1 MSRMNT
7 GTDSVNLTD
16 ANLLTITNVTYRDLI
31 NVITS
36 KVSEDFFYDEWTS
49 TTVIGQSEY
58 TFPVRTASVSG
69 LKKLIDV
76 SVKYVTTD
84 QYLTRL
90 SPSKISN
97 FDADRAYYEANQ
109 PKSDPVFAVYD
120 KSVAIFPAPTDT
132 LSIKLYGISDPV
144 ELQAG
149 ASESDIKIPVDF
161 HHVIVLGNEYR
172 IQKARRNT
180 NEKNDALNEYQ
191 IEVARMVAEL
201 SDRIIRP
208 LESEMPTLNH
218 LD

>member
-1 MSRMNT
+1 M
-7 GTDSVNLTD
+7 
-16 ANLLTITNVTYRDLI
+16 
-31 NVITS
+31 
-36 KVSEDFFYDEWTS
+36 
-49 TTVIGQSEY
+49 
-58 TFPVRTASVSG
+58 
-69 LKKLIDV
+69 KKLIDV

-90 SPSKISN
+90 SASKISN

-132 LSIKLYGISDPV
+132 LSIKLYGICDPA

-149 ASESDIKIPVDF
+149 SAESAIRIPVDF

-180 NEKNDALNEYQ
+180 NEKNDALAEYQ
-191 IEVARMVAEL
+191 NEVARMVAEL

-208 LESEMPTLNH
+208 LESQMPTLNH